1 MASMQGEGIK
11 QLAMRGRQKSAQ
23 LAGRLPQ
30 SIQRHPYRTAGAAMM
45 VAGGVAS
52 GRRRSGLDKVQG
64 RPTGIYGY

>member
-1 MASMQGEGIK
+1 MPRFQAQNIK
-11 QLAMRGRQKSAQ
+11 KLAAVGKRKSAQ
-23 LAGRLPQ
+23 VAARMPEPVR
-30 SIQRHPYRTAGAAMM
+30 RHPYMAAGGAMM